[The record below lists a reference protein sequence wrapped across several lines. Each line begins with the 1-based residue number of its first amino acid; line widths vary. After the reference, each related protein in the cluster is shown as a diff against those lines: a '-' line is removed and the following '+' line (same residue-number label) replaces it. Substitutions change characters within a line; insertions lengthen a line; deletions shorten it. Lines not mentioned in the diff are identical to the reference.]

1 MALSLNKLTVRDIT
15 KINMP
20 GRYSDGGNLYLVV
33 DVSGA
38 RRWVFLYRRENRAR
52 EMGLGGFNAVPLTK
66 ARELAADARAQLAGG
81 VDPIAAK
88 ASGKTTTP
96 LFGDFADELIADMA
110 PQFRNAKHLAQ
121 WKMTLR
127 EYAKP
132 LRTKPVD
139 KIETADV
146 VAVLKP
152 IWLSKSETASRLRG
166 RIERVLD
173 AAKARGHRSGENPAR
188 WRGHLDTLLP
198 KRRKLTRG
206 HHVAMHYAD
215 IAAFF
220 RKLQE
225 REALTALALEFTIL
239 TAARSGETRGV
250 RWSEVDTKNAVWTIP
265 KNRMKAGREHRVP
278 LSPRAMAIVEAAKEF
293 GTDPDA
299 FVFPGRR
306 KGRPLSVTSFEMLL
320 RRMKVDVTTHGFRS
334 SFRDWCGEE
343 TSFPREVAEAALA
356 HAVGDETE
364 RAYRRGDAL
373 AKRRQLMNAWADYC
387 EPPAAATS
395 AVPATDIFS

>member
-1 MALSLNKLTVRDIT
+1 MALSLNKLSARFVTT
-15 KINMP
+15 TMKP
-20 GRYSDGGNLYLVV
+20 GRHSDGGGLYLVV
-33 DVSGA
+33 DEGGA
-38 RRWVFLYRRENRAR
+38 RRWVFKYRRQDRAR
-52 EMGLGGFNAVPLTK
+52 EMGLGGLKAVPLVK
-66 ARELAADARAQLAGG
+66 ARELAAEARAQLAAG
-81 VDPIAAK
+81 VDPITAK
-88 ASGKTTTP
+88 ASAKIATP

-110 PQFRNAKHLAQ
+110 PQFRNEKHLAQ

-127 EYAKP
+127 EYAKL

-139 KIETADV
+139 QIETADV

-173 AAKARGHRSGENPAR
+173 AAKAKGHRSGENPAR

-198 KRRKLTRG
+198 KRQKLTRG
-206 HHVAMHYAD
+206 HHAAMHYTDVPAFLAD
-215 IAAFF
+215 L
-220 RKLQE
+220 RK
-225 REALTALALEFTIL
+225 RDALSALALEFTIL
-239 TAARSGETRGV
+239 TAARSSETMGM
-250 RWSEVDTKNAVWTIP
+250 RWSEVDTDKAVWTIP
-265 KNRMKAGREHRVP
+265 KGRMKAGREHRVP
-278 LSPRAMAIVEAAKEF
+278 LSLRALAIIEKATEF

-306 KGRPLSVTSFEMLL
+306 EGRPLSVMSYEMLL
-320 RRMKVDVTTHGFRS
+320 RRMKVQVTTHGFRS

-373 AKRRQLMNAWADYC
+373 AKRRQLMDAWADHC
-387 EPPAAATS
+387 EPPAATAS
-395 AVPATDIFS
+395 AVPATDIFA